1 MKYDL
6 SVYDKHL
13 SSHKLVREHEIP
25 YMNGWVRHYLLLGK
39 PIEAD
44 FANILAEEGRE
55 DWQIRQA
62 LNAVQI
68 LKQVFLESRSVL

>member
-25 YMNGWVRHYLLLGK
+25 YMNGWVRHYLLLG
-39 PIEAD
+39 
-44 FANILAEEGRE
+44 NR
-55 DWQIRQA
+55 
-62 LNAVQI
+62 AVQNS
-68 LKQVFLESRSVL
+68 VDSHMPFLQPNNLATKS